1 MQMHKN
7 TVEWDNNIIDQA
19 FPKIGRG
26 MNERR
31 TIVDSEAHVPVK
43 DDGVPG
49 AGDSIFDVVG
59 VEDNDWAVSLLLL
72 DVGVICLGLV
82 HSELSLGVDERT
94 CTHRFSGANTVFTA
108 EDNGVF
114 DPFVEAVCDEDLDRP
129 IDGPWVP
136 LLLVPEEATERL
148 IAAIAAALF
157 ADACVERSARR
168 SDRSLVSV
176 VASGLQL
183 CSVG

>member
-1 MQMHKN
+1 
-7 TVEWDNNIIDQA
+7 
-19 FPKIGRG
+19 

-59 VEDNDWAVSLLLL
+59 VEGNDGAVSLLSLN
-72 DVGVICLGLV
+72 VGVICLGLV

-108 EDNGVF
+108 LTEEDNGVF
-114 DPFVEAVCDEDLDRP
+114 DPLVEAVCDEDLDRP
-129 IDGPWVP
+129 IEGP
-136 LLLVPEEATERL
+136 
-148 IAAIAAALF
+148 
-157 ADACVERSARR
+157 
-168 SDRSLVSV
+168 
-176 VASGLQL
+176 
-183 CSVG
+183 